1 VKFFTAAA
9 AALITC
15 LSISSP
21 APAAMPPSNYVKKAV
36 FIRIHYDATF
46 YNFWRG
52 RTTNVDN
59 MVQGWFNAVR
69 NVYKNTASMHNV
81 DLYLLNDFTRA
92 NSRVMSYSDPNSH
105 ISAGLRGDIG
115 GNKRLVKFMKDNL
128 ATGPVT
134 RLINNK
140 THQLGRTINW
150 VLVHRGEGGLQGE
163 VTDIGWLATS
173 EASLFVTTAVGDV
186 TALNGQYFPLRD
198 EPLPYTE
205 IIDALAHETGHLLGG
220 KHELAE
226 GCPTR
231 SPFVGGELMCGYVQR
246 SRYFGTRNY
255 NAVQNVI
262 KGGLGRCNNAFSG
275 PADCENKV
283 NEECG
288 RILDYT
294 QIAACQSE
302 MKLVYCSD
310 LCTLPLLQARV
321 VINALPTTIGGGVV
335 SAPAF

>member
-1 VKFFTAAA
+1 MKFFTAAA

-21 APAAMPPSNYVKKAV
+21 APAAMPPANYVKKAV

-52 RTTNVDN
+52 RTSNVDAL
-59 MVQGWFNAVR
+59 VQGWFNQVR
-69 NVYKNTASMHNV
+69 DIYKNTASMHNV
-81 DLYLLNDFTRA
+81 DLYLLNDFVRA
-92 NSRVMSYSDPNSH
+92 NSRVMSYNDPNSH
-105 ISAGLRGDIG
+105 LTAGLRGDIG
-115 GNKRLVKFMKDNL
+115 GNKRLVQFMKDNL
-128 ATGPVT
+128 ATGAVT
-134 RLINNK
+134 RTINGK

-163 VTDIGWLATS
+163 VTNIGWLANS

-186 TALNGQYFPLRD
+186 TALNGQYFPLRAD
-198 EPLPYTE
+198 PLAYTE
-205 IIDALAHETGHLLGG
+205 IIDALAHETGHMLGG

-231 SPFVGGELMCGYVQR
+231 SPYTGGELMCAYVQR
-246 SRYFGTRNY
+246 SRYFGSRNY
-255 NAVQNVI
+255 SAVNNVI
-262 KGGLGRCNNAFSG
+262 KGGLSRCNNAFSSQS
-275 PADCENKV
+275 DCENQV
-283 NEECG
+283 DNECG

-310 LCTLPLLQARV
+310 LCTLAARQARV
-321 VINALPTTIGGGVV
+321 VINALPTTIGTGVV